1 MNPPGPGMGRYARR
15 HAAVALATALA
26 LLLPG
31 LLAPAH
37 ARPKTDTVA
46 LKNGDEITCEI
57 VSLQRGRLRVK
68 TDDMG
73 TINVEWDKIAGVTG
87 KGLFEIEDL
96 AGRLFYGPL
105 ETVPEKGLQVATAT
119 GIETV
124 PLPSVARLMFIE
136 ASFWKRLSGSVDI
149 GFGYTKSSEL
159 AQLNADVSVK
169 FTRPTFVSEFN
180 ASSYMQRQE
189 DVEDTSRNSI
199 SLSYTRVREN
209 RQLVVGRVSA
219 DQNQALGYDLRAGVT
234 GAYGKYFVRSR
245 GNEMLGA
252 AGLYVNREVP
262 VDGESVNNVEAIVA
276 ADWANFAY
284 DFPKT
289 DVEIKTVFIL
299 GLTDWGRY
307 RADVE
312 ARFTRELL
320 KDFSFVIKGYYNFDS
335 RPPSE
340 GAARD
345 DYQASV
351 ALGYTF

>member
-1 MNPPGPGMGRYARR
+1 MNPPGLGTGQHARRYAP
-15 HAAVALATALA
+15 VALATALA

-31 LLAPAH
+31 LVATAH
-37 ARPKTDTVA
+37 ARAKTDTVA

-57 VSLQRGRLRVK
+57 VSLQRGKLRVK

-73 TINVEWDKIAGVTG
+73 TINVEWDKIAAVTG

-149 GFGYTKSSEL
+149 GFGYTKSSDL
-159 AQLNADVSVK
+159 AQFNGDVSAK
-169 FTRPTFVSEFN
+169 FTRPTFVAELH

-234 GAYGKYFVRSR
+234 GAYGKYFVRNQ
-245 GNEMLGA
+245 GNEVLGA

-262 VDGESVNNVEAIVA
+262 VDGENVSNVEALVA
-276 ADWANFAY
+276 ADWANFSY

-289 DVEIKTVFIL
+289 DIEIQTILIL

-307 RADVE
+307 RVDVE
-312 ARFTRELL
+312 ARFTRELF
-320 KDFSFVIKGYYNFDS
+320 KDFNFVIKGYYNFDS
-335 RPPSE
+335 RPPTE

-345 DYQASV
+345 DYQVSL